1 MMPRKTIDLDNEA
14 AKIYDSWNWKDKGR
28 NTSEAIKQ
36 YDKNA
41 GLSVDDKIDN
51 AIAKHE
57 ENYHKKIKPPPSGR
71 GI

>member
-36 YDKNA
+36 YDKSTD
-41 GLSVDDKIDN
+41 LSVDDKIKK
-51 AIAKHE
+51 AIIEHE
-57 ENYHKKIKPPPSGR
+57 ENYHKK
-71 GI
+71 

>member
-36 YDKNA
+36 YNKSTD
-41 GLSVDDKIDN
+41 LSVDDKIKK
-51 AIAKHE
+51 AIIEHE
-57 ENYHKKIKPPPSGR
+57 ENYHKK
-71 GI
+71 

>member
-1 MMPRKTIDLDNEA
+1 MPRKTIDLDNEA

-57 ENYHKKIKPPPSGR
+57 EKYHKKSPPCH
-71 GI
+71 